1 LGYDRGQ
8 KHENSRWQA
17 IFAGVTAWVNER
29 MKKNMAEKELKRKFA
44 LWIRPSLLEEVDSLY
59 KRDNCASR
67 SEFMEKALRFYMG
80 YLSSQENQDYL
91 ADVIPSTVKGIVDES
106 SNRMGR
112 LLFKLAVE
120 QAVTSNI
127 LASVCEVDHQEL
139 ERLRNQCIQQIRKT
153 NGMISFDKPCVGKKI
168 TERWRGGDRRLLP
181 KFLLAN
187 GGNHRFVLAKP
198 QNIPLKIEER
208 RTYLA
213 SIKKLSD
220 RKFKIT
226 ISNGYRPSGKKICKA
241 KTITVPDSVKP
252 RSIPQYVA
260 HEAEELERRVKSGYS
275 EDRDT
280 PFETYAARWLDRQVK
295 YAPGTLASYRRMLE
309 VVYPYIGSIKLGEL
323 RPMVLEN
330 MMIELRKRTSHGK
343 PIQEA
348 TVQKYLTVVS
358 AVLSDAKRNEIISK
372 NPARMI
378 DLPETKH
385 RQQFIPTDQQV
396 QDLILALLDEPYHYK
411 LFYVLAMYTGCR
423 RGELCAL
430 RWNDFVIVEKYRS
443 VLTVSR
449 SRTVVAGQGVVEGPT
464 KNGRSRTIALS
475 EDMTSLV
482 QGFCYYQREIAMENG
497 RELSPY
503 LFVNEKGQPIHPDT
517 FTKHLRL
524 IFEENGFP
532 DNFHLHTL
540 RHYFVSAMLHEGV
553 DKQTVAEL
561 AGHGDTSFLERTYC
575 HPQMKL
581 KQEAAEK
588 LEEAL
593 LRF

>member
-1 LGYDRGQ
+1 
-8 KHENSRWQA
+8 
-17 IFAGVTAWVNER
+17 
-29 MKKNMAEKELKRKFA
+29 M
-44 LWIRPSLLEEVDSLY
+44 
-59 KRDNCASR
+59 
-67 SEFMEKALRFYMG
+67 
-80 YLSSQENQDYL
+80 
-91 ADVIPSTVKGIVDES
+91 
-106 SNRMGR
+106 
-112 LLFKLAVE
+112 
-120 QAVTSNI
+120 
-127 LASVCEVDHQEL
+127 
-139 ERLRNQCIQQIRKT
+139 
-153 NGMISFDKPCVGKKI
+153 
-168 TERWRGGDRRLLP
+168 
-181 KFLLAN
+181 
-187 GGNHRFVLAKP
+187 
-198 QNIPLKIEER
+198 
-208 RTYLA
+208 A

-226 ISNGYRPSGKKICKA
+226 ISNGYRPNGKKICKA

-252 RSIPQYVA
+252 RGISQYVA
-260 HEAEELERRVKSGYS
+260 HEAEELERLVKSGFA

-280 PFETYAARWLDRQVK
+280 TFEAYATRWLERQVK

-309 VVYPYIGSIKLGEL
+309 RVYPYIGAIKLGEL
-323 RPMVLEN
+323 RPMALEN
-330 MMIELRKRTSHGK
+330 LLIELRKRTHQGK

-378 DLPETKH
+378 DLPETKR
-385 RQQFIPTDQQV
+385 RQQFIPTDEQA

-464 KNGRSRTIALS
+464 KNSRSRTIALS

-497 RELSPY
+497 RKLSPY

-553 DKQTVAEL
+553 DKQTVAEM

-575 HPQMKL
+575 HPQMAL
-581 KQEAAEK
+581 KEQAAEK
-588 LEEAL
+588 MDQL
-593 LRF
+593 LLHSP

>member
-1 LGYDRGQ
+1 
-8 KHENSRWQA
+8 
-17 IFAGVTAWVNER
+17 
-29 MKKNMAEKELKRKFA
+29 M
-44 LWIRPSLLEEVDSLY
+44 
-59 KRDNCASR
+59 
-67 SEFMEKALRFYMG
+67 
-80 YLSSQENQDYL
+80 
-91 ADVIPSTVKGIVDES
+91 
-106 SNRMGR
+106 
-112 LLFKLAVE
+112 
-120 QAVTSNI
+120 
-127 LASVCEVDHQEL
+127 
-139 ERLRNQCIQQIRKT
+139 
-153 NGMISFDKPCVGKKI
+153 
-168 TERWRGGDRRLLP
+168 
-181 KFLLAN
+181 
-187 GGNHRFVLAKP
+187 
-198 QNIPLKIEER
+198 
-208 RTYLA
+208 A

-226 ISNGYRPSGKKICKA
+226 ISNGYRPNGKKICKA

-252 RSIPQYVA
+252 RGIPQYVA
-260 HEAEELERRVKSGYS
+260 HEAEELERLVKSGYS

-280 PFETYAARWLDRQVK
+280 TFETYAARWLARQVK
-295 YAPGTLASYRRMLE
+295 YAPATMASYRRMLE

-323 RPMVLEN
+323 RPMALEN
-330 MMIELRKRTSHGK
+330 LLIELRKRTSHGK

-385 RQQFIPTDQQV
+385 RHQFIPTDQQA

-497 RELSPY
+497 RELSHY

-532 DNFHLHTL
+532 DTFHLHTL

-553 DKQTVAEL
+553 DKQTVAEM

-575 HPQMKL
+575 HPQMAL
-581 KQEAAEK
+581 KEQAAEK
-588 LEEAL
+588 MDQL
-593 LRF
+593 LLHSP

>member
-1 LGYDRGQ
+1 
-8 KHENSRWQA
+8 
-17 IFAGVTAWVNER
+17 
-29 MKKNMAEKELKRKFA
+29 M
-44 LWIRPSLLEEVDSLY
+44 
-59 KRDNCASR
+59 
-67 SEFMEKALRFYMG
+67 
-80 YLSSQENQDYL
+80 
-91 ADVIPSTVKGIVDES
+91 
-106 SNRMGR
+106 
-112 LLFKLAVE
+112 
-120 QAVTSNI
+120 
-127 LASVCEVDHQEL
+127 
-139 ERLRNQCIQQIRKT
+139 
-153 NGMISFDKPCVGKKI
+153 
-168 TERWRGGDRRLLP
+168 
-181 KFLLAN
+181 
-187 GGNHRFVLAKP
+187 
-198 QNIPLKIEER
+198 
-208 RTYLA
+208 A

-226 ISNGYRPSGKKICKA
+226 ISNGYRSNGKKICKA

-252 RSIPQYVA
+252 RGIPQYVA

-280 PFETYAARWLDRQVK
+280 TFETYATRWLDRQVK

-323 RPMVLEN
+323 RPMALEN

-378 DLPETKH
+378 DLPNTEH

-430 RWNDFVIVEKYRS
+430 QWKDFVIVEKYRS

-503 LFVNEKGQPIHPDT
+503 LFVNEKGQLIHPDT

-553 DKQTVAEL
+553 DKQTVAEM

-575 HPQMKL
+575 HPQMTL
-581 KQEAAEK
+581 KEQAAEK
-588 LEEAL
+588 MDQL
-593 LRF
+593 LLHSP

>member
-1 LGYDRGQ
+1 
-8 KHENSRWQA
+8 
-17 IFAGVTAWVNER
+17 
-29 MKKNMAEKELKRKFA
+29 M
-44 LWIRPSLLEEVDSLY
+44 
-59 KRDNCASR
+59 
-67 SEFMEKALRFYMG
+67 
-80 YLSSQENQDYL
+80 
-91 ADVIPSTVKGIVDES
+91 
-106 SNRMGR
+106 
-112 LLFKLAVE
+112 
-120 QAVTSNI
+120 
-127 LASVCEVDHQEL
+127 
-139 ERLRNQCIQQIRKT
+139 
-153 NGMISFDKPCVGKKI
+153 
-168 TERWRGGDRRLLP
+168 
-181 KFLLAN
+181 
-187 GGNHRFVLAKP
+187 
-198 QNIPLKIEER
+198 
-208 RTYLA
+208 A

-226 ISNGYRPSGKKICKA
+226 ISNGYRSNGKKICKA

-252 RSIPQYVA
+252 RGIPQYVA
-260 HEAEELERRVKSGYS
+260 HEAEELERLVKSGYS

-280 PFETYAARWLDRQVK
+280 TFETYATRWLDRQVK

-309 VVYPYIGSIKLGEL
+309 LVYPYIGSIKLGEL
-323 RPMVLEN
+323 RPMALEN

-378 DLPETKH
+378 DLPNTEH
-385 RQQFIPTDQQV
+385 RQQFIPTDEQA

-443 VLTVSR
+443 VLMVSR

-464 KNGRSRTIALS
+464 KNGRSRSIALS

-503 LFVNEKGQPIHPDT
+503 LFVNEKGQLIHPDT

-532 DNFHLHTL
+532 DTFHLHTL

-553 DKQTVAEL
+553 DKQTVAEM

-575 HPQMKL
+575 HPQMAL
-581 KQEAAEK
+581 KEQAAEK
-588 LEEAL
+588 MDQL
-593 LRF
+593 LLHSP

>member
-1 LGYDRGQ
+1 
-8 KHENSRWQA
+8 
-17 IFAGVTAWVNER
+17 
-29 MKKNMAEKELKRKFA
+29 M
-44 LWIRPSLLEEVDSLY
+44 
-59 KRDNCASR
+59 
-67 SEFMEKALRFYMG
+67 
-80 YLSSQENQDYL
+80 
-91 ADVIPSTVKGIVDES
+91 
-106 SNRMGR
+106 
-112 LLFKLAVE
+112 
-120 QAVTSNI
+120 
-127 LASVCEVDHQEL
+127 
-139 ERLRNQCIQQIRKT
+139 
-153 NGMISFDKPCVGKKI
+153 
-168 TERWRGGDRRLLP
+168 
-181 KFLLAN
+181 
-187 GGNHRFVLAKP
+187 
-198 QNIPLKIEER
+198 
-208 RTYLA
+208 A
-213 SIKKLSD
+213 SIKQLTD

-241 KTITVPDSVKP
+241 KTITVPDSVKL
-252 RSIPQYVA
+252 RGIPQYVA
-260 HEAEELERRVKSGYS
+260 HEAEELERLVKSGYS

-280 PFETYAARWLDRQVK
+280 TFETYAARWLDRQVK
-295 YAPGTLASYRRMLE
+295 YASGTLASYRRMLE

-323 RPMVLEN
+323 RPMALEN
-330 MMIELRKRTSHGK
+330 LLIELRKRTSHGK
-343 PIQEA
+343 LIQEA

-358 AVLSDAKRNEIISK
+358 AVLSDAKRNEIIGK

-497 RELSPY
+497 RELGPY

-532 DNFHLHTL
+532 DTFHLHTL

-553 DKQTVAEL
+553 DKQTVAEM

-575 HPQMKL
+575 HPQMAL
-581 KQEAAEK
+581 KEQAAEK
-588 LEEAL
+588 MDQL
-593 LRF
+593 LLHSP